1 MQCREVIGMS
11 KGVKRLIIVILS
23 IAVLAAAIWGVMTL
37 IRNANKKP
45 VNVYAVS
52 DVCMTGYYGDMS
64 QSYGSVTTENM
75 QKIYVSDT
83 QTITEIYVKVG
94 QEVKAGEPLFKYDST
109 MSEIDLKKAEINLEK
124 KKLEL
129 DTTQKELQALYSAV
143 SLEALQSE
151 YDYVARQYEAEYE
164 AEASR
169 RADAAASRPKPPYP
183 ELPLGGWTE
192 SNPRYVN
199 ADDTGDIDS
208 LFAESGLDDI
218 YVVFVTV
225 RGTEYTDYNG
235 VRLTKTDTV
244 RLRFFK
250 AAELQRQGGG
260 EEESGEEVIDN
271 DTLRALE
278 NQMEYLSYLMSN
290 SYPRDELLR
299 MQNEKEKRIGE
310 LDIEIRMA
318 DVELKRKQKE
328 FDNGAVLAEIDGVV
342 TFMEYPEIANANSQ
356 PSLIV
361 SAGGGYLIN
370 ATVSELD
377 LATVN
382 VGQTVT
388 VNSWSTGVSCEGVIS
403 EIGNEPVQTNYYS
416 SADNNNVSWY
426 PLIISVDGE
435 YNLKEEDYVE
445 VSYAKAATN
454 PDAWYLQNM
463 MIRQENGQ
471 SYVYVRGGDG
481 LLEKRFIQTGKD
493 LWGSYTEIRAGLD
506 MDDRIAFPYGKDVT
520 EGAKTQ
526 EAEAASLY
534 NGL

>member
-1 MQCREVIGMS
+1 MS
-11 KGVKRLIIVILS
+11 KGIKRLIIIVLS
-23 IAVLAAAIWGVMTL
+23 IVVLAAAVWGVLTL

-45 VNVYAVS
+45 VNVYAVA

-64 QSYGSVTTENM
+64 QSYGPVTTENM

-94 QEVKAGEPLFKYDST
+94 QEVKVGDPLFKYDST

-129 DTTQKELQALYSAV
+129 DTTQKELQALYNAV
-143 SLEALQSE
+143 SLEALQAE

-192 SNPRYVN
+192 SSPRYVN
-199 ADDTGDIDS
+199 ADESGDIDS
-208 LFAESGLDDI
+208 LFAESGSDDI

-225 RGTEYTDYNG
+225 RGNEYTDYNG
-235 VRLTKTDTV
+235 VRITKTDTV

-250 AAELQRQGGG
+250 ATELQRQGGG
-260 EEESGEEVIDN
+260 SEEEGEEVIDN
-271 DTLRALE
+271 DTLRSLE
-278 NQMEYLSYLMSN
+278 GQMEYLSYLMSN

-310 LDIEIRMA
+310 LGIEIRMA
-318 DVELKRKQKE
+318 DVELQRKQKE
-328 FDNGAVLAEIDGVV
+328 FDNGEVLAEIDGVV
-342 TFMEYPEIANANSQ
+342 KFMEYPEIANANNE
-356 PSLIV
+356 PALIV
-361 SAGGGYLIN
+361 SAGGGYFIN
-370 ATVSELD
+370 ATISELD
-377 LATVN
+377 LGTVS

-388 VNSWSTGVSCEGVIS
+388 VNSWSTGVSCEGVVS
-403 EIGNEPVQTNYYS
+403 EIGNEPVQSNYYS

-426 PLIISVDGE
+426 PLIIAVDGE
-435 YNLKEEDYVE
+435 YNLREEDYVE
-445 VSYAKAATN
+445 VSYSKAATN

-471 SYVYVRGGDG
+471 SYVYIRGEDG
-481 LLEKRFIQTGKD
+481 LLKKKFIQTGKD
-493 LWGSYTEIRAGLD
+493 LWGSYTEVRSGLEKED
-506 MDDRIAFPYGKDVT
+506 WIAFPYGKDVT
-520 EGAKTQ
+520 DGAETQ